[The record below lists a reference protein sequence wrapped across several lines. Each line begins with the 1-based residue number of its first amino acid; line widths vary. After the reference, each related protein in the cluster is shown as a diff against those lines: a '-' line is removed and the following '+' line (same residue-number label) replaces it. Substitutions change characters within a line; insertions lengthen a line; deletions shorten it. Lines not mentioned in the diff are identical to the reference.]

1 MEMSPYQRV
10 ADALLHA
17 LHGTT
22 LPIFVLDLHD
32 QGESTRAIASRLRD
46 ATDGAVDVSNQTIK
60 DWLGK
65 FAHSEAAA

>member
-1 MEMSPYQRV
+1 MELSPYQRV

-22 LPIFVLDLHD
+22 LAIFVLDLHES
-32 QGESTRAIASRLRD
+32 GASTRAIASQLRD

-60 DWLGK
+60 NWLDQ
-65 FAHSEAAA
+65 FAQQEAAA